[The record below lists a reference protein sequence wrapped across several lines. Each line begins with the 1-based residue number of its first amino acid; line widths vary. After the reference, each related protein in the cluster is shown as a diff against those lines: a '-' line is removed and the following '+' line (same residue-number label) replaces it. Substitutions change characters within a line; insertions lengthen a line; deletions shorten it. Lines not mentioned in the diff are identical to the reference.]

1 VIARLG
7 SLLVAPCT
15 TTVRSLPSEV
25 HLDKV
30 DGMPKA
36 CVVNLD
42 NVSSVYR
49 DELGPLITRL
59 SPDRMDEICD
69 ALAAAVGCER

>member
-1 VIARLG
+1 
-7 SLLVAPCT
+7 
-15 TTVRSLPSEV
+15 
-25 HLDKV
+25 
-30 DGMPKA
+30 MPKA

-69 ALAAAVGCER
+69 ALAVAVGCGR